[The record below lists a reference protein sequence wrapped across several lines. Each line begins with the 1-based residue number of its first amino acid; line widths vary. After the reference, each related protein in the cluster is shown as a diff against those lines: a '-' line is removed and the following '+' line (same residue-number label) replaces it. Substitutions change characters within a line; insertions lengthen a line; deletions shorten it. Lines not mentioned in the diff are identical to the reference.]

1 MTTPQFAPVVEN
13 CSRHLRYLKA
23 ARERLPRPVTATHFS
38 EQADALVAALDQ
50 FAFRFVRLQDTM
62 GSKLFRAFL
71 VECLKEPYEEA
82 PFRDVLDRLEGLRL
96 IGSADAWERIRV
108 MRNALAHDYPESAEE
123 KAAALNVAIEMA
135 DEMEAVLQRLR
146 NSAAERGIGAR

>member
-1 MTTPQFAPVVEN
+1 MTASQFAPVFEN
-13 CSRHLRYLKA
+13 CSRHLRYLEA
-23 ARERLPRPVTATHFS
+23 ARERLPRPVTAMHLS
-38 EQADALVAALDQ
+38 EPTDALVAALDQ

-62 GSKLFRAFL
+62 GAKLFRAFL

-123 KAAALNVAIEMA
+123 KAAALNMALEMV
-135 DEMEAVLQRLR
+135 DEMDAVLQRLR
-146 NSAAERGIGAR
+146 NSAAESATR